1 MIPLLDTHQH
11 LIIRSKAN
19 YSWTK
24 EIPSLAT
31 DDFSQEKYTEIT
43 SNFGIAG
50 SIFME
55 SAVDDSDY
63 QKETKYIKTLIDDS
77 SNKIIGLISSIRP
90 EDDKG
95 FEHWLDVSIQMGVV
109 GYRRILHEMPDEISQ
124 NEIFK
129 KNIKKIGN
137 AEKTFD
143 MCFLARQLKIAIEL
157 AKDCSN
163 TSMILDHCGV
173 PDIANNAIDTWK
185 EDIKSLSELPNVV
198 CKLSGIMAYCATGT
212 SSFETIEPYVNHV
225 LESFGPKR
233 ILWGSD
239 WPVVNLGKGLPE
251 WIKVT
256 RQILDKLSID
266 EANAI
271 ANGTAQNIYKVKL

>member
-11 LIIRSKAN
+11 LIIRSKAS

-31 DDFSQEKYTEIT
+31 DNFSQEKYTEIT
-43 SNFGIAG
+43 RNFGIAG

-63 QKETKYIKTLIDDS
+63 QKETKFIKTLIDDS

-109 GYRRILHEMPDEISQ
+109 GYRRILHEMSDEISQ

-185 EDIKSLSELPNVV
+185 EDIKLLSELPNVV

>member
-63 QKETKYIKTLIDDS
+63 QNETKYIKTLIDDS

-137 AEKTFD
+137 VEKTFD

>member
-63 QKETKYIKTLIDDS
+63 QKETKYIKTLINDS

-173 PDIANNAIDTWK
+173 PDIANNAIDIWR
-185 EDIKSLSELPNVV
+185 EDIKLLSKLPNVV
-198 CKLSGIMAYCATGT
+198 CKLSGIMAYCAMGT

>member
-63 QKETKYIKTLIDDS
+63 QKETKYIKTLINDS

-185 EDIKSLSELPNVV
+185 EDIKLLSELPNVV

>member
-63 QKETKYIKTLIDDS
+63 QKETKYIKTLINDS

-137 AEKTFD
+137 VEKTFD

-185 EDIKSLSELPNVV
+185 EDIKLLSELPNVV

>member
-63 QKETKYIKTLIDDS
+63 QNETKYIKTLIDDS

-173 PDIANNAIDTWK
+173 PDIANNAIDIWR
-185 EDIKSLSELPNVV
+185 EDIKLLSKLPNVV

>member
-63 QKETKYIKTLIDDS
+63 QNETKYIKTLIDDS

-137 AEKTFD
+137 VEKTFD

-173 PDIANNAIDTWK
+173 PDIANNAIDIWR
-185 EDIKSLSELPNVV
+185 EDIKLLSKLPNVV
-198 CKLSGIMAYCATGT
+198 CKLSGIMAYCAMGT

>member
-63 QKETKYIKTLIDDS
+63 QNETKYIKTLIDDS

>member
-43 SNFGIAG
+43 SYFGIAG

-63 QKETKYIKTLIDDS
+63 QNETKYIKTLIDDS

-173 PDIANNAIDTWK
+173 PDIANNAIDIWR
-185 EDIKSLSELPNVV
+185 EDIKLLSKLPNVV
-198 CKLSGIMAYCATGT
+198 CKLSGIMAYCAMGT

>member
-63 QKETKYIKTLIDDS
+63 QNETKYIKTLIDDS

-173 PDIANNAIDTWK
+173 PDIANNAIDIWR
-185 EDIKSLSELPNVV
+185 EDIKLLSKLPNVV
-198 CKLSGIMAYCATGT
+198 CKLSGIMAYCAMGT

>member
-63 QKETKYIKTLIDDS
+63 QKETKYIKTLINDS

-137 AEKTFD
+137 VEKTFD